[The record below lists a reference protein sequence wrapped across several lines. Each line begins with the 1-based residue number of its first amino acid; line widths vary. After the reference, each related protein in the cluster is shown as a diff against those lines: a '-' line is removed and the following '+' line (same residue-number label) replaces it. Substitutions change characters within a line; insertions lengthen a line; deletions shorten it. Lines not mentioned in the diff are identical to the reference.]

1 MIDQPNAPYLLVIDT
16 ADYAGNFERD
26 LCAYCTGRV
35 GECNVGADM
44 AERFYAE
51 TGLEPFDNVMDEAD
65 DHGCHRPVTMYP
77 SGPKGGRPYN
87 SVAISFDSRPTHKQI
102 ALIKERAA
110 AFAALPERRYGNEPP
125 APRISRILG
134 FRLIRQIITRQT
146 CVEIL

>member
-1 MIDQPNAPYLLVIDT
+1 MTPPNAPYLLVIDT
-16 ADYAGNFERD
+16 ADYAGNFERG

-35 GECNVGADM
+35 GECNVGTDM
-44 AERFYAE
+44 AKRFCEE

-77 SGPKGGRPYN
+77 SGSKGGPYN
-87 SVAISFDSRPTHKQI
+87 SVAISFESRPTHKQI

-110 AFAALPERRYGNEPP
+110 AFAVLSERRYGNEPS
-125 APRISRILG
+125 APRISRIVG

-146 CVEIL
+146 RIEIL